1 MFDWLAAAPAG
12 LLGLALLFAGWPLFR
27 VLLVLTGAWYGFQ
40 FGPELLAA
48 FGIAPAPQVAWLAGV
63 TVAVILGLLAW
74 QLFSMALLLWGFFVG
89 YGIGLALIDNVFIAL
104 GAGLVVALLALAA
117 GRLGVILLTS
127 LAGSWL
133 LVNLVLQSVGP
144 GQLPPGGLAQAPWG
158 YAAVVAVTLFGVFVQ
173 LRLWPERRR

>member
-1 MFDWLAAAPAG
+1 MFDLLTAAPAG

-48 FGIAPAPQVAWLAGV
+48 FGIAPGPQLAWLSAV
-63 TVAVILGLLAW
+63 TTAVLLALLVW
-74 QLFSMALLLWGFFVG
+74 QLFGMALFIWGFFVG
-89 YGIGLALIDNVFIAL
+89 YGTGLSLIDNVFIAL

-117 GRLGVILLTS
+117 GRLGIVILTS
-127 LAGSWL
+127 LAGAWL